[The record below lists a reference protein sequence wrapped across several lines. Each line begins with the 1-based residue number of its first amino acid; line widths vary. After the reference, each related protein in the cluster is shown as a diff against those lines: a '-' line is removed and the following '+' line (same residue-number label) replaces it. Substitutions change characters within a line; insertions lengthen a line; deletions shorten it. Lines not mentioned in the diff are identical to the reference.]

1 MKQTRKMLLLLAL
14 LIPAGAMAQNN
25 EQAIQMSRPAKVQR
39 MTYEQMTEKMVSELQ
54 LDEKQTKMVTKLNKK
69 YKTLI
74 EGQQM
79 ERPLGQR
86 PQNGNHPSGLVCKA
100 GRVVVCLRVALAS
113 RTATTTTSNRRNM
126 MRRSRRYSPMNSTKD
141 I

>member
-1 MKQTRKMLLLLAL
+1 MLLLLAL
-14 LIPAGAMAQNN
+14 LIPAGAMAQDN

-54 LDEKQTKMVTKLNKK
+54 LDEKQTKKVTKLNKK

-79 ERPLGQR
+79 ERPQGQR
-86 PQNGNHPSGLVCKA
+86 PQNGNHPSGRPGGGGMPGGMG
-100 GRVVVCLRVALAS
+100 GRGGGFGGGFGGGGARS
-113 RTATTTTSNRRNM
+113 
-126 MRRSRRYSPMNSTKD
+126 SRRQCGPAAGSSLR
-141 I
+141 